1 MGTLTERWE
10 ALKAQKT
17 AADRALAG
25 AEADEATATANL
37 NTAVAAVTEAGF
49 DSIGA
54 VFDDVPLSRRRQRN
68 PQTAL
73 EPFEAIERNSA
84 AVFQ

>member
-54 VFDDVPLSRRRQRN
+54 LDAEVNR
-68 PQTAL
+68 L
-73 EPFEAIERNSA
+73 ETELDEVLTQAEGAFA
-84 AVFQ
+84 